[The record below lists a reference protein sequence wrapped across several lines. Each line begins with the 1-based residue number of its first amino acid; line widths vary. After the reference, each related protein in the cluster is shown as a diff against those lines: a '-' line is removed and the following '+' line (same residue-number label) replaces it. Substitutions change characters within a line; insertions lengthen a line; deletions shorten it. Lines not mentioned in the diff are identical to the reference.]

1 MFLKK
6 KLGYVRKNHLK
17 TFYHDYDCLNKKLI
31 KHYKIKKIPEEA
43 KKYTQELNEKPKLLD
58 DKRIKKFINHIS
70 KTSIEQQMDEINK
83 NGNPII

>member
-1 MFLKK
+1 MVK
-6 KLGYVRKNHLK
+6 
-17 TFYHDYDCLNKKLI
+17 DI
-31 KHYKIKKIPEEA
+31 KHYKIKEIPQET

-58 DKRIKKFINHIS
+58 DKRINKFINHIS